1 MAIVVE
7 HEKRRRDIL
16 RNALEVFMDEGFE
29 NVTIQKIAT
38 RAGITRTT
46 LYTYFKNKKEI
57 FNYSIKQLLSGVER
71 QILEIRAEADQ
82 ASAERIIRVFHAIL
96 EKLEENRQLLNVIL
110 DYLRYISKN
119 DCDPNQRVRRR
130 TVRLRHIIAS
140 MVIEGVEAGEIAA
153 VNIRTVDELLYS
165 FLEAAIFR
173 LTVLKRK
180 SAGDLKQAVEF
191 AVRRLQRG
199 DQSPGV

>member
-29 NVTIQKIAT
+29 NVTIQKIAA

-71 QILEIRAEADQ
+71 QILEIRAAADL
-82 ASAERIIRVFHAIL
+82 ACVERITRVFHAIL

-119 DCDPNQRVRRR
+119 DGDPNQRVRRR
-130 TVRLRHIIAS
+130 TVRVRHIIAS

-173 LTVLKRK
+173 LTVLNRK
-180 SAGDLKQAVEF
+180 SAGNLKQAVEL
-191 AVRRLQRG
+191 AVERLR
-199 DQSPGV
+199 DAAPPPRA